1 MKVRDTVTNH
11 ITLRHETRK
20 KYDNVLLAA
29 AMELGDSVSAE
40 VIAASRAVAQSNF
53 DAEHEFDA
61 SILWLQQA
69 EKDFLAVHAKTEV
82 EL

>member
-40 VIAASRAVAQSNF
+40 VIAASRAVGQSNL

>member
-1 MKVRDTVTNH
+1 MKVRDTVSNH
-11 ITLRHETRK
+11 LNHRAEIRR

-40 VIAASRAVAQSNF
+40 VIAATRAVAQSNL

-61 SILWLQQA
+61 AILWLHQA
-69 EKDFLAVHAKTEV
+69 ERDFLAVHADTEV

>member
-1 MKVRDTVTNH
+1 MKVRDTVSNH

-40 VIAASRAVAQSNF
+40 VIAASRAVAQSNL

-61 SILWLQQA
+61 AILWLHQA
-69 EKDFLAVHAKTEV
+69 ERDFLAMHAKTEV